1 MEQKH
6 KEAIRS
12 NFSSLVERTDLD
24 SVVTSL
30 YEKGVF
36 SEPMIEPYRIISLPE
51 RDRKRQLYVDILRRG
66 PLAFGHLVDTLG
78 ELGYWDLVRDL
89 DPDSPFSFPGQ
100 RTFNPIPKLNPPT
113 TGNDNFHSL
122 SRPKGDVNKNPRQS
136 SPPPAPAPHQS
147 SDNDNAACDVTIE
160 PPFTVVK
167 STKFMEDNDTK
178 DVRLYRTRGRNRG
191 VLLDFTYMKFDN
203 DIEEFRNGV
212 DVDCNN
218 LKYLFNELG
227 FRVLRYLN
235 LTMAETTETLRS
247 LDAVLVDIES
257 VFVVVSSHGYERA
270 HSSDTDV
277 RCKDGKLM
285 RLMDIIDYFN
295 NRNLPALIGVPKVF
309 IFQMC
314 RGSSR
319 DHAWTDAAPAPP
331 HMRMPDGVLYATD
344 GVLYD
349 GQPVQ
354 PAAADRQL
362 SRGRREL
369 PLYSDILI
377 AHSTLP
383 GLVAHRDGKF
393 GSWYIQVLCKVFAER
408 AHDCHV
414 EKLFTLVDKRLQAEF
429 KVQTSS
435 VDRWGFNKR
444 LYLHPGL
451 YES

>member
-1 MEQKH
+1 
-6 KEAIRS
+6 
-12 NFSSLVERTDLD
+12 
-24 SVVTSL
+24 
-30 YEKGVF
+30 
-36 SEPMIEPYRIISLPE
+36 
-51 RDRKRQLYVDILRRG
+51 
-66 PLAFGHLVDTLG
+66 
-78 ELGYWDLVRDL
+78 
-89 DPDSPFSFPGQ
+89 
-100 RTFNPIPKLNPPT
+100 
-113 TGNDNFHSL
+113 
-122 SRPKGDVNKNPRQS
+122 
-136 SPPPAPAPHQS
+136 
-147 SDNDNAACDVTIE
+147 
-160 PPFTVVK
+160 
-167 STKFMEDNDTK
+167 MEDNDTK
-178 DVRLYRTRGRNRG
+178 DVRLYRTRGHRRG

-203 DIEEFRNGV
+203 DIEEYRNGV

-218 LKYLFNELG
+218 LTYLFNELG
-227 FRVLRYLN
+227 FRVLRYHN
-235 LTMAETTETLRS
+235 LTMAETMETLKS

-277 RCKDGKLM
+277 RCKDGKLL

-314 RGSSR
+314 RGSNTEY
-319 DHAWTDAAPAPP
+319 AWTDGAPAPP
-331 HMRMPDGVLYATD
+331 HMRMPDGVLY
-344 GVLYD
+344 D
-349 GQPVQ
+349 GQPVL
-354 PAAADRQL
+354 PAAAERQL
-362 SRGRREL
+362 PRGPRQL

-393 GSWYIQVLCKVFAER
+393 GSWYIQVLCKVFAAR

-414 EKLFTLVDKRLQAEF
+414 EKLFTLVDQRLQAEF

-451 YES
+451 YEP